1 MVDQK
6 MEKKHAGNIA
16 YRSVLIYVVLSH
28 YHKLK
33 VLVQVIKN
41 PDLTIF

>member
-33 VLVQVIKN
+33 VLQVIKN